1 MRAMPP
7 LAVCTT
13 FPNDAWPVYARL
25 ALETF
30 ANLWPQDALLFVYLD
45 DGALLHDVNAV
56 LSGRAA
62 SSRVQVGKGA
72 AHDAFLARNAARD
85 SDRDFRFQ
93 ACRFSHKIAAL
104 KATMDALVRMPDP
117 PAHLL
122 WLDADVITTAPV
134 SYDWLAQF
142 LPQGEAR
149 VSYLGRDQ
157 FQYSECGFI
166 GFALGPDTRA
176 FIDDFWSLYE
186 SDALFAQAQWH
197 DSWLFDRLREQRP
210 PAWFH
215 SISAGVGGTHVWLGT
230 RLIERLDHWKG
241 PVAKQ
246 VKRSITD
253 QEAQDLARQARAQQ
267 KPT

>member
-13 FPNDAWPVYARL
+13 FPNDAWRVYARF

-30 ANLWPQDALLFVYLD
+30 ARNWPQDATLFVFLD
-45 DGALLHDVNAV
+45 DATLVDEVTGV
-56 LSGRAA
+56 LADRQETSHVG
-62 SSRVQVGKGA
+62 VGKGA
-72 AHDAFLARNAARD
+72 AHDAFLQRNACRD

-93 ACRFSHKIAAL
+93 ACRFSHKIAAI
-104 KATMDALVRMPDP
+104 KATLDALDQAPNT
-117 PAHLL
+117 PALL

-142 LPQGEAR
+142 MPQGEAR
-149 VSYLGRDQ
+149 FSYLGRDQ
-157 FQYSECGFI
+157 FQYSECGFM
-166 GFALGPDTRA
+166 GFAPGPERRA

-186 SDALFAQAQWH
+186 SDALFLQTQWH

-210 PAWFH
+210 AAWFQN
-215 SISAGVGGTHVWLGT
+215 IAANARGIHVWLNT
-230 RLIERLDHWKG
+230 RLSERLDHWKG

-246 VKRSITD
+246 MKRSITD
-253 QEAQDLARQARAQQ
+253 MEALEIARRAREQS
-267 KPT
+267 KP

>member
-1 MRAMPP
+1 MRQMPP

-30 ANLWPQDALLFVYLD
+30 AQNWPKDTQLFVFLD
-45 DGALLHDVNAV
+45 DGTLKNDVVAT
-56 LSGRAA
+56 LAPRADA
-62 SSRVQVGKGA
+62 SHVSVGKGA
-72 AHDAFLARNAARD
+72 AHDAFLDRNACRD

-104 KATMDALVRMPDP
+104 KAALDQIEQAPAP
-117 PAHLL
+117 PALL
-122 WLDADVITTAPV
+122 WLDADVITTAPIT
-134 SYDWLAQF
+134 YEWLAQF
-142 LPQGEAR
+142 MPQGDAR
-149 VSYLGRDQ
+149 FSYLGRDQ

-166 GFALGPDTRA
+166 GFAPGPERRA

-186 SDALFAQAQWH
+186 SDALFLQTQWH

-210 PAWFH
+210 TEQFQNIA
-215 SISAGVGGTHVWLGT
+215 AGVGGIHVWLNT

-246 VKRSITD
+246 MKRSITD
-253 QEAQDLARQARAQQ
+253 IEALEIARQAREPQ